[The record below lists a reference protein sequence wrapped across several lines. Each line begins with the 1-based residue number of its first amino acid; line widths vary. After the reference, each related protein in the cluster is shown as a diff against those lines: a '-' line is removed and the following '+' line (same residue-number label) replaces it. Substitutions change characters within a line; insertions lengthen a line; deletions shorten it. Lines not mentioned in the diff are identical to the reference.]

1 MTITSRVLACAVLSA
16 AGTVAVLMPAPAHAL
31 PPLADSDIAGKT
43 VYLAPGSWL
52 RYSDALFS
60 RVYTTTKA
68 TLEIKG
74 RGRCQSRVC
83 PVTHNGVEL
92 WALRSRIDE
101 TKPTGAT
108 IVTDRTLR
116 RGDEG
121 NDVKL
126 VQEALVKA
134 GYPLKVDSKF
144 GADTV
149 SAVEQFQRKSNL
161 TVDGTVGPQTR
172 IALKL

>member
-1 MTITSRVLACAVLSA
+1 MKFPARVLACAVLSA
-16 AGTVAVLMPAPAHAL
+16 AAAALVPTGPAHAL
-31 PPLADSDIAGKT
+31 PPLADSDIANKT
-43 VYLAPGSWL
+43 VYLSPGSWL

-68 TLEIKG
+68 TLELKG

-83 PVTHNGVEL
+83 PVTHNGVDL
-92 WALRSRIDE
+92 WALRSRLDE
-101 TKPTGAT
+101 AKPSGGT
-108 IVTDRTLR
+108 IVTNRTLR

-121 NDVKL
+121 TDVKL
-126 VQEALVKA
+126 VQEALIKA
-134 GYPLKVDSKF
+134 GYPLTVDSKY
-144 GADTV
+144 GSATV

-161 TVDGTVGPQTR
+161 SVDGAVGPQTR